1 MAVRGLS
8 ANEIARAL
16 ISMMARSTKRS
27 NQRPDTLMQDRISPN
42 SNKSSCNAR
51 PDHTFGS
58 EADIAR
64 LPDNVRFT
72 PESGQIAEIAVCPLR
87 AKSGQSAPIRASRGP
102 RDSRRVL
109 LRTPAAW
116 LLPFAVLEHLLNLL
130 LDCIEV
136 EGRRVLH
143 RRIIDRRRCQ
153 LLDVLLHHDE
163 APELTGEELI
173 HVAWCT
179 GVQGLAAKGRRSL
192 ERVLANVDQ
201 PRHVRGGLFARPAP
215 RLHKERELEVVE
227 ANGAE
232 LRAAEIEQLAALGWT
247 FAGEQIYLVI
257 AVQMVLVGAIAEL
270 HSFQQLIGD
279 VRVAR
284 RGHERGKPI
293 EPGEDSI
300 LDGARLDLPRPADD
314 GRHAEAA

>member
-1 MAVRGLS
+1 MADARGY
-8 ANEIARAL
+8 
-16 ISMMARSTKRS
+16 
-27 NQRPDTLMQDRISPN
+27 QDRLGTRLGA
-42 SNKSSCNAR
+42 KF
-51 PDHTFGS
+51 HLL
-58 EADIAR
+58 R
-64 LPDNVRFT
+64 LPRR
-72 PESGQIAEIAVCPLR
+72 R
-87 AKSGQSAPIRASRGP
+87 ATVHACMAGAPS
-102 RDSRRVL
+102 DS
-109 LRTPAAW
+109 PAW

-143 RRIIDRRRCQ
+143 RRIIDRRRAPPPDA
-153 LLDVLLHHDE
+153 LFHPDE

-232 LRAAEIEQLAALGWT
+232 LRAAEIEQLAAL
-247 FAGEQIYLVI
+247 
-257 AVQMVLVGAIAEL
+257 
-270 HSFQQLIGD
+270 
-279 VRVAR
+279 
-284 RGHERGKPI
+284 
-293 EPGEDSI
+293 
-300 LDGARLDLPRPADD
+300 
-314 GRHAEAA
+314 